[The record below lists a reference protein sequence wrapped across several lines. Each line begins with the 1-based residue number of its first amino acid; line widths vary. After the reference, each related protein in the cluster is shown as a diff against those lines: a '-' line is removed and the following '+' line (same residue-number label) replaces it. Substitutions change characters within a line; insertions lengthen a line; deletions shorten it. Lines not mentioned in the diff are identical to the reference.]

1 MIDRSVLVHYRTE
14 EAKAY
19 RREHG
24 DRGGVQIPRQA
35 ASSQSVAVE
44 QHHQHSNQ
52 RQPPMRNIQIAAFRG
67 RDPDNPSD
75 RKYPSCGR
83 FRQRMEIN
91 VLGVTNTLTSV
102 GKDNMAYIE
111 YL

>member
-1 MIDRSVLVHYRTE
+1 MIDRAVLVHYRTE
-14 EAKAY
+14 EAKAF

-35 ASSQSVAVE
+35 ASSQPVAVE

-75 RKYPSCGR
+75 RKHPSNGR
-83 FRQRMEIN
+83 FCQRMEIN
-91 VLGVTNTLTSV
+91 GGGYNQHPHLSRQR
-102 GKDNMAYIE
+102 
-111 YL
+111 

>member
-24 DRGGVQIPRQA
+24 DWGGQIRRQV
-35 ASSQSVAVE
+35 SPPQSVAVE
-44 QHHQHSNQ
+44 QFDNKNNK
-52 RQPPMRNIQIAAFRG
+52 RQPIMLHFRIAAFRG

-75 RKYPSCGR
+75 RKHPSNGR
-83 FRQRMEIN
+83 FCQRMEIN
-91 VLGVTNTLTSV
+91 GGGITNTLTSV
-102 GKDNMAYIE
+102 GKDNMVLIRYD
-111 YL
+111 